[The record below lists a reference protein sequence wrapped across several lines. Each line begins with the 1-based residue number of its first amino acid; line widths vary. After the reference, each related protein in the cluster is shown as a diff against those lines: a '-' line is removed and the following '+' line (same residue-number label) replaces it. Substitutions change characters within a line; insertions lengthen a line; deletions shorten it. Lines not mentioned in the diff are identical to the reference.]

1 MSKKTKF
8 YASGRVLLER
18 NQYKT
23 TWLKQVYKELTPEE
37 VYELVGAMIA
47 YEDSEGTITPE
58 LTGKGKYF
66 IREFC
71 ELNEEKRE
79 ECLYKSLT
87 YTANGKQGGKKLD
100 DTNTVKGASMPPIAK
115 PKDR

>member
-8 YASGRVLLER
+8 YNSGRVLLER

-23 TWLKQVYKELTPEE
+23 SWLKQVYKELTPDE

-58 LTGKGKYF
+58 LNGKGKYF

-79 ECLYKSLT
+79 EVAYSPELRY
-87 YTANGKQGGKKLD
+87 
-100 DTNTVKGASMPPIAK
+100 
-115 PKDR
+115 